1 MRKFG
6 RENLRDNETVIYE
19 AGQHRF
25 MLIVAGIVFI
35 YSAKIFNDWL
45 ANSGVS
51 DSSGRLMQFM
61 WDDNGILIVIAL
73 NTFLGILFVFRAYT
87 TELLVTDMRV
97 AIRYGVVRPE
107 RVELSLSEVDA
118 ITVKI
123 DALER
128 HLGSGTLIIARKG
141 KRPLKMPN
149 IKNPQAFM
157 DKAREQ
163 QRKVQEG

>member
-6 RENLRDNETVIYE
+6 RGNLRDNEMVIYE
-19 AGQHRF
+19 AGQHGF
-25 MLIVAGIVFI
+25 MLIVAVIVLI

-45 ANSGVS
+45 ANSSVS
-51 DSSGRLMQFM
+51 HSSDRLMQFM

-73 NTFLGILFVFRAYT
+73 NIFLGILFVLRAYT

-107 RVELSLSEVDA
+107 RVELSLSEIDA

-141 KRPLKMPN
+141 KRPLKLPN

-163 QRKVQEG
+163 QRKVQGG